1 MILWL
6 NDYFMLGVQALALAM
21 ARIVGCGFF
30 LPLMGKRH
38 MSALHRNSLCFA
50 LSMSQALLIWNE
62 IRAESHPLFYLA
74 LLALKEVF
82 IGCALGFLLSI
93 SFWGLSGAFTL
104 LDNQRGANAA
114 QQSNP
119 SLSADASIF
128 GDLSER
134 AFIIFLIH
142 IGTFNMF
149 VNVIADSYQLWPLL
163 SITPN
168 FDELARHELMNA
180 IGLLMHDTIIYC
192 GPILL
197 ILLLIEFAMAINST
211 AVQGVDV
218 YQTAMPIKSLSS
230 IFLVA
235 IYMETLL
242 KFAENRLEV
251 WWLNG
256 ILKLS

>member
-1 MILWL
+1 MTLWL
-6 NDYFMLGVQALALAM
+6 NDYFMLGVQALTLAM
-21 ARIVGCGFF
+21 ARIAGCAFF

-38 MSALHRNSLCFA
+38 MSALHRNALCLA
-50 LSMSQALLIWNE
+50 LAMSQALLIWNE
-62 IRAESHPLFYLA
+62 IRAESFPLFYLA
-74 LLALKEVF
+74 LLGLKEVF
-82 IGCALGFLLSI
+82 IGCALGFLMAI
-93 SFWGLSGAFTL
+93 PFWGLSGAFTL

-119 SLSADASIF
+119 SLPADASIL

-149 VNVIADSYQLWPLL
+149 VDVIADSYQIWPLF

-168 FDELARHELMNA
+168 FNEQTRHELMNA
-180 IGLLMHDTIIYC
+180 IGILMHDTIIYC

-211 AVQGVDV
+211 AVQGLDV
-218 YQTAMPIKSLSS
+218 YQTAMPIKSLVS
-230 IFLVA
+230 IFLLA

-242 KFAENRLEV
+242 KFAAGRLEI
-251 WWLNG
+251 WWIDG